1 MTSRDCINPFFF
13 FSKKCFTSFVTF
25 VTVLTQAHEACGPME
40 IDSALTAIQTLRS
53 ELQDAKAAAASEQL
67 KPLPGESVSNV
78 PLNSDTQEFAIKH
91 RTDSDSVFLLSRSRF
106 FFCPFCFSWRN
117 VLRIWAAPP
126 RPSVPPWLSCS
137 RAPHREMNTT
147 QVGAGGDHN
156 IETQFGIA
164 CKNTGSYLKDHRQY
178 LKQMDPVR

>member
-1 MTSRDCINPFFF
+1 
-13 FSKKCFTSFVTF
+13 
-25 VTVLTQAHEACGPME
+25 ME

-53 ELQDAKAAAASEQL
+53 ELQDARAAAASEQL
-67 KPLPGESVSNV
+67 KPLPGESVSDV
-78 PLNSDTQEFAIKH
+78 LLNSDTQEFAIKQ
-91 RTDSDSVFLLSRSRF
+91 RTDSDSVVFF

-147 QVGAGGDHN
+147 QVGAGGDHKR
-156 IETQFGIA
+156 ETQFGIA
-164 CKNTGSYLKDHRQY
+164 CKNTRSFLKGQRQH
-178 LKQMDPVR
+178 LKRMDPVR